1 MKTENRFLK
10 GLCNLDLLAACVAL
24 VLLISVTFF
33 GVIMRYCF
41 GDPFVWQEEVQLALS
56 VWVVFLGGRYAFV
69 CGNHAAIDVIVEM
82 FPEKMQKAVSI
93 LIAVAAVVVLSYVG
107 YQGIRYIMQMV
118 RYNRVTNILKI
129 PYSLIYIPL
138 PIGCVTMAVQVCINT
153 CRELT
158 GKGEKA

>member
-82 FPEKMQKAVSI
+82 FPEKVQKAVSI

-153 CRELT
+153 WRDLT
-158 GKGEKA
+158 GKGEEA

>member
-1 MKTENRFLK
+1 MKTENRFLR

-82 FPEKMQKAVSI
+82 FPEKVQKVVSV

-118 RYNRVTNILKI
+118 RYHRVTNILKI

-138 PIGCVTMAVQVCINT
+138 PVGCVTMAVQVCINT
-153 CRELT
+153 WRELT
-158 GKGEKA
+158 GKGEEA

>member
-1 MKTENRFLK
+1 MKTENRLVK

-69 CGNHAAIDVIVEM
+69 CGNHAAIDVIVET
-82 FPEKMQKAVSI
+82 FPDKVQRAVSV
-93 LIAVAAVVVLSYVG
+93 LIAVAAVVILSYVG
-107 YQGIRYIMQMV
+107 YQGIRYIMQLV
-118 RYNRVTNILKI
+118 RYSRVTNILKV
-129 PYSLIYIPL
+129 PYSLIYMPL

-153 CRELT
+153 FRDLT
-158 GKGEKA
+158 GKGKAA

>member
-10 GLCNLDLLAACVAL
+10 GLCSLDLLAACVAL
-24 VLLISVTFF
+24 ILLIGVTFF

-82 FPEKMQKAVSI
+82 FPEKVQKVVSI

-129 PYSLIYIPL
+129 PYSLVYIPL

-153 CRELT
+153 WRELT
-158 GKGEKA
+158 GKGEEA